1 MDATFCMYSSY
12 FRHPLSV
19 TQHPTPITQHPPIMK
34 IALLGYGKMGKTI
47 EKLALEK
54 GHSIV
59 FKSTS
64 ESSEGNFDEAEVA
77 IEFSSP
83 EAAVENISKAL
94 KAGIPVVS
102 GTTGWLENYEEMV
115 KLCENRNG
123 SFIYASNFSV
133 GVNLFFSIN
142 EYAAK
147 LMAPWKEYDVSVGE
161 IHHLQKKDAP
171 SGTAITI
178 AEGILKHSVKKD
190 WRLDA
195 SQKNSLNITAK
206 REEDVKGTHIVSYD
220 SSIDTISLKHEAHSR
235 DGFALGAIL
244 AAEFLKNKK
253 GIFTMKNV
261 LGIE

>member
-1 MDATFCMYSSY
+1 
-12 FRHPLSV
+12 
-19 TQHPTPITQHPPIMK
+19 MK

-54 GHSIV
+54 GHSV
-59 FKSTS
+59 VYKSTS
-64 ESSEGNFDEAEVA
+64 NSEDGFFDEADAA

-83 EAAVENISKAL
+83 EAAVKNISKAL
-94 KAGIPVVS
+94 EAGIPVVS
-102 GTTGWLENYEEMV
+102 GTTGWLEKYDEMV

-147 LMAPWKEYDVSVGE
+147 LMKPWKDYGVSIEE

-178 AEGILKHSVKKD
+178 AEGILKHSDKKD
-190 WRLDA
+190 WKLNT
-195 SQKNSLNITAK
+195 SEENILNITAK
-206 REEDVKGTHIVSYD
+206 REEDVKGTHTVSYD
-220 SSIDTISLKHEAHSR
+220 SFIDTISLKHEAHSR
-235 DGFALGAIL
+235 EGFALGAIL
-244 AAEFLKNKK
+244 AAEWLQDKK
-253 GIFTMKNV
+253 GIFTMKDV
-261 LGIE
+261 LGIDD

>member
-1 MDATFCMYSSY
+1 
-12 FRHPLSV
+12 
-19 TQHPTPITQHPPIMK
+19 MK

-54 GHSIV
+54 GHTIV
-59 FKSTS
+59 FKSSSNS
-64 ESSEGNFDEAEVA
+64 EEGNFETAEVV

-83 EAAVENISKAL
+83 DAAVANISKAL
-94 KAGIPVVS
+94 EAGIPVVS
-102 GTTGWLENYEEMV
+102 GTTGWLSNYGEMV
-115 KLCENRNG
+115 NLCEKRNG
-123 SFIYASNFSV
+123 SFITASNFSV

-147 LMAPWKEYDVSVGE
+147 LMAPWKEYNVSVEE

-178 AEGILKHSVKKD
+178 AEGILKHNDKRD
-190 WRLDA
+190 WKLNT
-195 SQKNSLNITAK
+195 SEENILNIIAK

-220 SSIDTISLKHEAHSR
+220 SSIDTISFTHEAHSR

-244 AAEFLKNKK
+244 AAEFLKDKK
-253 GIFTMKNV
+253 GIFTMKDV
-261 LGIE
+261 LKINDC

>member
-1 MDATFCMYSSY
+1 
-12 FRHPLSV
+12 
-19 TQHPTPITQHPPIMK
+19 MK

-64 ESSEGNFDEAEVA
+64 DSFEGNFEEAEVA

-83 EAAVENISKAL
+83 EAAVLNISKAL
-94 KAGIPVVS
+94 EAGIPIVS
-102 GTTGWLENYEEMV
+102 GTTGWLEKYDEMV
-115 KLCENRNG
+115 NLCEKSNG
-123 SFIYASNFSV
+123 SFITASNFSV

-147 LMAPWKEYDVSVGE
+147 LMAPWKEYNVSVEE

-178 AEGILKHSVKKD
+178 AEGILKHSEKKD
-190 WRLDA
+190 WKLNTSDVSA
-195 SQKNSLNITAK
+195 EAEENSLNVTAK

-220 SSIDTISLKHEAHSR
+220 STIDTISFKHEAHSR
-235 DGFALGAIL
+235 EGFAKGAIL
-244 AAEFLKNKK
+244 AAEFLKGKK
-253 GIFTMKNV
+253 GIFTMKDV
-261 LGIE
+261 LGLTIED